1 MNAATLPLSTIV
13 KSKYI
18 HRLAVAIVLTATAQ
32 AGPIVFGPA
41 TTIATPA
48 DVLTAGTGVFA
59 YNWSNTTAAVNGVT
73 FASTTAT
80 TTIGSGLSI
89 ASMATRNPTPF
100 TSTAAPF
107 SALNAAYKS
116 ILIGALYS
124 NTNNANGTVT
134 LGSLTEGHQY
144 AVQLWV
150 SDPRT
155 SVRTE
160 NVIGANTVLLDFDT
174 KTPAAA
180 GGLGTFT
187 IGIFTAA
194 AGPASFVIDPVDLLI
209 AGKTFLPQIN
219 AIQLRDITNLGWW
232 SGVGGST
239 WDAATT
245 PNFSTDAVGTL
256 GTFDQVKTAGPLV
269 SFADTQTF
277 GGADVATSA
286 VNIAAGGA
294 TGANVTF
301 LNSTK
306 DYTLTSADTT
316 GITGNFGVSL
326 QGGGTVTFAGSN
338 TYTGATTISSGLLV
352 LSSGTAI
359 NDIATVTLAN
369 DATASL
375 RLDASETIGAL
386 SGGGAVGGNVNIQ
399 GNTLTVGD
407 VADSTFAGI
416 VSGLG
421 GTVVKQ
427 GTGALTL
434 SGANTFTGG
443 TTVNNGT
450 LTIGHS
456 SALGSGGFTLT
467 NGTVN
472 LGTTVAQPATLNQ
485 AGGTLNLSLAGAA
498 VGGFAVSGNA
508 TFAGGTINV
517 TLSGAPSALTYDL
530 VTYGGEL
537 TGTPTFAV
545 AGDFGR
551 LVPVITNPAGKFVL
565 GLTGTVA
572 NLKWTGA
579 TNDLWN
585 NNLTDNFTNGGTA
598 DVFRSLDNVLF
609 DDTTEFTSPQ
619 LVGSIVAGVVTF
631 DHSAKEYIL
640 GGTGALAAATAL
652 VKTGTGTLTIS
663 SANTFTGSVT
673 INGGLLKLG
682 NPGALGPVGTKT
694 ITINAGGQLDFAG
707 VPLASTRAYTYR
719 IAGDGSGKGG
729 ALVNNSTA
737 TLGSNAGIA
746 NLELLGDATV
756 GSNST
761 GEFHIA
767 LNGTITGNSHTLTKV
782 GANQIQLRGP
792 ATDLTL
798 VVDGGTLGLETSAL
812 AFGGAAGMVTVN
824 PGAVLGAFG
833 AHTIA
838 TPLRLNEGSTLR
850 ALGGGSTEWTGN
862 ITLGGDATV
871 DLATGQATTR
881 TTTISGNIGETAGSH
896 SLIKGSGN
904 RLNLT
909 GTNSYTGG
917 TRLEGGILAGTGAA
931 GSLLTA
937 ATGTTLAPGIG
948 IGTFLAAGTTLGT
961 GATLAIEIDST
972 TGTADKLVSTAA
984 VEISNSGVSFT
995 EIGSGTLPAGTKL
1008 VILDYTG
1015 TTLTGTFT
1023 GYAEGAQVAVGANTF
1038 TLSYADSSRVTLTSP
1053 TVASGYPS
1061 WAANPVNG
1069 LTAGGND
1076 GPAQDPDH
1084 DGIANVLEYVLGGKP
1099 MSASPAILPTAG
1111 NSGASLIFTYN
1122 RSDDSKFDSTQ
1133 MIEYGN
1139 NLSGWTAVNVPA
1151 ASSTVGGLAFAIDE
1165 GTPATNPDT
1174 VVVTIPND
1182 GNPKFF
1188 VRLKV
1193 TTP

>member
-1 MNAATLPLSTIV
+1 MKTRYSRHLAA
-13 KSKYI
+13 
-18 HRLAVAIVLTATAQ
+18 AIVLAATAQ

-41 TTIATPA
+41 TTIATPT
-48 DVLTAGTGVFA
+48 DVLAAGTGVFA
-59 YNWSNTTAAVNGVT
+59 YNWSATTAAVNGVT
-73 FASTTAT
+73 FASTSAT
-80 TTIGSGLSI
+80 TTIGTGLSI
-89 ASMATRNPTPF
+89 ASMATRNATAF

-107 SALNAAYKS
+107 STLNAAYKS

-134 LGSLTEGHQY
+134 LGSLTPGHQY
-144 AVQLWV
+144 AVQMWV

-187 IGIFTAA
+187 TGIFTAA
-194 AGPASFVIDPVDLLI
+194 AGPASFIIDPVDLLI
-209 AGKTFLPQIN
+209 AGKTFLPQLN

-245 PNFSTDAVGTL
+245 PNFSKDTVGTL

-269 SFADTQTF
+269 SFGDTQSF
-277 GGADVATSA
+277 GGADVATSV
-286 VNIAAGGA
+286 VNVAAGGV

-301 LNSTK
+301 LNSAK
-306 DYTLTSADTT
+306 NYTFTSADAT
-316 GITGNFGVSL
+316 GIAGSFGVSL

-338 TYTGATTISSGLLV
+338 TYTGATTISSGMLV

-359 NDIATVTLAN
+359 NDDAAVTLAN
-369 DATASL
+369 DASASL
-375 RLDASETIGAL
+375 RLDASETVGAL
-386 SGGGAVGGNVNIQ
+386 SGGGTSGGNVNIQ
-399 GNTLTVGD
+399 SNTLTVGD
-407 VADSTFAGI
+407 ATDSIFAGI
-416 VSGLG
+416 VSGIG
-421 GTVVKQ
+421 GALVKQ
-427 GTGALTL
+427 GAGALTL
-434 SGANTFTGG
+434 SGANTHTGG

-450 LTIGHS
+450 LNIGHS

-472 LGTTVAQPATLNQ
+472 LGTTVAQPTSLNQ
-485 AGGTLNLSLAGAA
+485 AGGTLNLTLAGAT
-498 VGGFAVSGNA
+498 VGGFALSGNA
-508 TFAGGTINV
+508 TFSGGTINV
-517 TLSGAPSALTYDL
+517 SPSGAPSALTYDL
-530 VTYGGEL
+530 ITYGGAL

-545 AGDFGR
+545 TGDFGR
-551 LVPVITNPAGKFVL
+551 LVPAITNPAGKFVL
-565 GLTGTVA
+565 GLAGTVA

-619 LVGSIVAGVVTF
+619 LVGSILAGVVTF

-640 GGTGALAAATAL
+640 GGTGSLAAATSL
-652 VKTGTGTLTIS
+652 IKTGTGTLTIS
-663 SANTFTGSVT
+663 SVNTFTGGVT

-707 VPLASTRAYTYR
+707 VPPASTRAYTYR
-719 IAGDGSGKGG
+719 IAGDGGGKGG
-729 ALVNNSTA
+729 ALVNNSA
-737 TLGSNAGIA
+737 TTLAANAGIA

-767 LNGTITGNSHTLTKV
+767 LNGTISGNSHTLTKV

-824 PGAVLGAFG
+824 IGAVLGAFG

-838 TPLRLNEGSTLR
+838 TPVRLNQGSTLR

-896 SLIKGSGN
+896 ALIKGSGN

-937 ATGTTLAPGIG
+937 ATGTTLAPGTG
-948 IGTFLAAGTTLGT
+948 IGTFLAAGATLSA

-984 VEISNSGVSFT
+984 VDISNASVSFT

-1008 VILDYTG
+1008 VILDYSG
-1015 TTLTGTFT
+1015 TSLTGTFT
-1023 GYAEGAQVAVGANTF
+1023 GYAEGAQVTVGANTF
-1038 TLSYADSSRVTLTSP
+1038 TLSYADSSKVTLTSP
-1053 TVASGYPS
+1053 LPGTLYDN
-1061 WAANPVNG
+1061 WAFGKG
-1069 LTAGGND
+1069 LDGTAGHEAGF
-1076 GPAQDPDH
+1076 AADPDK
-1084 DGIANVLEYVLGGKP
+1084 DGIANGLEWVLGGNP
-1099 MSASPAILPTAG
+1099 LAQDAASLVAASATAG
-1111 NSGASLIFTYN
+1111 AGLTLAFS
-1122 RSDDSKFDSTQ
+1122 REEDSIGQVTLTV
-1133 MIEYGN
+1133 EYDTDLVGP
-1139 NLSGWTAVNVPA
+1139 WTSYA
-1151 ASSTVGGLAFAIDE
+1151 TVG
-1165 GTPATNPDT
+1165 ATSSGP
-1174 VVVTIPND
+1174 VTINTTPDPDAISVNIPASNAA
-1182 GNPKFF
+1182 GGRLFA
-1188 VRLKV
+1188 RLKASQ
-1193 TTP
+1193 P